1 MGALDQLVDT
11 LGEEGSKAL
20 SKAIGDIEADK
31 AWQQLALG
39 IAADFVT
46 KNGAAGVDMAWD
58 ALDKAMSGKTPDLS
72 GMSLRASS
80 DLLAKLQSDEFTNKN
95 EVRNWFVKLGEK
107 LGPALAVLLTSA
119 IKSV

>member
-1 MGALDQLVDT
+1 MSMDQIVAT

-20 SKAIGDIEADK
+20 ADALGNIEADE

-39 IAADFVT
+39 IAADFVE
-46 KNGAAGVDMAWD
+46 KNGATGVDMAWE
-58 ALDKAMSGKTPDLS
+58 ALDKAMSGETPDLS
-72 GMSLRASS
+72 GLSLRASS

-95 EVRNWFVKLGEK
+95 EVRNWFVKLGDTM
-107 LGPALAVLLTSA
+107 GPILAALLTSA

>member
-20 SKAIGDIEADK
+20 ATAIGSIDADE
-31 AWQQLALG
+31 AWQQLAIG
-39 IAADFVT
+39 IAADFV
-46 KNGAAGVDMAWD
+46 KQNGAAGVDMAWE
-58 ALDKAMSGKTPDLS
+58 ALDKAMSGETPDLS

-95 EVRNWFVKLGEK
+95 EVRNWFVKLGDTM
-107 LGPALAVLLTSA
+107 GPILAALLTSA
-119 IKSV
+119 IKSA